1 MHEIFL
7 YAYLKPLKCAIKKFI
22 NLLKCPKRVLMID

>member
-7 YAYLKPLKCAIKKFI
+7 YAYLKPLKCAIKKI
-22 NLLKCPKRVLMID
+22 HYSAQVTKESTDD